1 MKYQIK
7 GMFKEMVKEMTSS
20 SNEIPSSVNNT
31 ERNSDDISYKGEKG
45 DEEME
50 IISSDEDS
58 DLYTEQVTT
67 PDRISVSAHKKN
79 ISCKRKKTSARR
91 SKRAK

>member
-20 SNEIPSSVNNT
+20 SNEILSSVNNT
-31 ERNSDDISYKGEKG
+31 ERNSDDISYKDEKY

-50 IISSDEDS
+50 IVSSDEDS

-67 PDRISVSAHKKN
+67 PDRISLSAHKKN
-79 ISCKRKKTSARR
+79 ISSKRKKTSTRR